1 MRRNEDQLLFVKTKL
16 ILHGTSKAIAF
27 YTHLGLSI
35 IILNTKIQNVLA
47 EAFVIAPFLSLLGTP
62 HRYVFLLFQERSY
75 YPTSNLLVMRGLIQQ
90 QVIEFLRIF

>member
-1 MRRNEDQLLFVKTKL
+1 M
-16 ILHGTSKAIAF
+16 LHGTSKAFAF

-62 HRYVFLLFQERSY
+62 HRYVFLLFQECSY
-75 YPTSNLLVMRGLIQQ
+75 YPTSNLQVMRGPMHQ